1 MDQGEAFAGRIEEM
15 DMSENT
21 DREQIARRHDAEK
34 AEITG
39 QLFDAFNEIKRL
51 QESKRIYMERANKH
65 AIEANRMRALVKGGI
80 DAINAAICQTQAEQ
94 AGHER
99 TADKYCRTVE
109 QWRKDA
115 RAALT
120 DEQGKS

>member
-1 MDQGEAFAGRIEEM
+1 MSDLIDRLKEE
-15 DMSENT
+15 SL
-21 DREQIARRHDAEK
+21 QLARRSFDSADAGIS
-34 AEITG
+34 ANLCDAAIDEI
-39 QLFDAFNEIKRL
+39 ERL
-51 QESKRIYMERANKH
+51 QEAKRIYMERANKH
-65 AIEANRMRALVKGGI
+65 AIEANRMRALVKSGI
-80 DAINAAICQTQAEQ
+80 DAINAAICQTLAEQ

-120 DEQGKS
+120 DEQGES